1 MDFQD
6 KVCIVTGGS
15 RGIGK
20 SITEALLKKGAKVLF
35 VDVLYKLSPERFHH
49 KKTSSLIIIVL

>member
-1 MDFQD
+1 MNFQD

-35 VDVLYKLSPERFHH
+35 VDVLYKVCMSVKIITNISQ
-49 KKTSSLIIIVL
+49 KKMC

>member
-1 MDFQD
+1 MDFQG

-35 VDVLYKLSPERFHH
+35 VDVLYKV
-49 KKTSSLIIIVL
+49 SLWYV